1 MGDTTQPAAKAGKAK
16 AGEAPELP
24 SLDTVA
30 TALFGDERFKDLMGE
45 LVRSCMPSAGEVA
58 REAVVLIAGDA
69 GGKAIADAVAVVL
82 AADGE
87 FIAKVADAAVAY
99 DGFKAAVGD
108 TVREIPIVT
117 DVLAAEGFADG
128 VAQIV
133 TTRVQ
138 SDDFPATIKPAI
150 DGYLNANLPELVAA
164 AMPETPEKAAARQAK
179 AAARAQDERERA
191 DRKAARER
199 EEAAEAERAERDE
212 RKAFSRE
219 KRGSLV
225 SGEGRNLEPVDL
237 GAVKRGTL
245 FVDDGDH
252 LSIDFAREISAG
264 ELEAGDGN
272 AVLLKAPP
280 ITLGEGMPE
289 PFTIVAAVLVLE
301 METGHRV
308 LKCPMLFPLPVG
320 GGATAQF
327 GENALSFRPI

>member
-1 MGDTTQPAAKAGKAK
+1 MTAKAKSGGADAAPKDDGKAES
-16 AGEAPELP
+16 AGAPAP
-24 SLDTVA
+24 VAAVPTLDEVVS
-30 TALFGDERFKDLMGE
+30 ALCEDQRFGDL
-45 LVRSCMPSAGEVA
+45 LASIVTT
-58 REAVVLIAGDA
+58 VLAGDK
-69 GGKAIADAVAVVL
+69 GFIVNVL
-82 AADGE
+82 AAD
-87 FIAKVADAAVAY
+87 
-99 DGFKAAVGD
+99 
-108 TVREIPIVT
+108 
-117 DVLAAEGFADG
+117 GFADG

-199 EEAAEAERAERDE
+199 EEAAEVERAERDE

-219 KRGSLV
+219 KRASLV

-252 LSIDFAREISAG
+252 LSIDFAREVSAG